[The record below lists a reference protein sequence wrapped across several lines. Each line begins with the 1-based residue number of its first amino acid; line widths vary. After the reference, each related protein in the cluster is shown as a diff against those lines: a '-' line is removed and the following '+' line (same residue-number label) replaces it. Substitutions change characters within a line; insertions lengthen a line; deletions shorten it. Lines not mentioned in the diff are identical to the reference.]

1 MQYSLA
7 KRKETLSRIGA
18 YININIYTCS
28 LQSGLHIMR
37 TFLFWMGMLPLRST
51 KIDSWNCKVYN
62 PKSEDQ
68 VKVKPVKNPPAERTR
83 RGEAQPVHFCLQTGP
98 SSSFPASPLSWILAQ
113 RAVGLNFMEKNMI
126 FVVLL
131 LASS

>member
-18 YININIYTCS
+18 YININIYTCG
-28 LQSGLHIMR
+28 LQNGLHIMR

-98 SSSFPASPLSWILAQ
+98 PSSSAASPLSWTLAQ
-113 RAVGLNFMEKNMI
+113 RAVGLNFMEKYI
-126 FVVLL
+126 ISTVLL